1 MREVIEVVTRMVVTR
16 MVVTREVVYAHG
28 GYAREVVTRLFL
40 APCSTEASISRL
52 EAYACGSKKSW
63 CAE

>member
-52 EAYACGSKKSW
+52 EAYA
-63 CAE
+63 